1 MSSKAFKSYL
11 SLEISLNRG
20 LESKTKVNQ
29 GTSGVIKDGLMK
41 VGRSLMLLY
50 KMSRSRRVEEDLK
63 EHEDGLSA
71 SAVDVAH

>member
-1 MSSKAFKSYL
+1 M
-11 SLEISLNRG
+11 
-20 LESKTKVNQ
+20 NQ

-41 VGRSLMLLY
+41 VGRSLMSLY